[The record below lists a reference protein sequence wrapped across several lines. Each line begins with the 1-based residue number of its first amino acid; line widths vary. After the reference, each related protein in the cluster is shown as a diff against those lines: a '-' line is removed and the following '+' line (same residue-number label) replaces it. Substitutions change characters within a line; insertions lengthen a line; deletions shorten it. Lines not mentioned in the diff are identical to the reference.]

1 MKLKFTLIPL
11 LSASAILPLVAAQ
24 CTQQK
29 EETELKNPTQQP
41 STNPQ
46 SSTNGNGNQTTPG
59 TVNGDNT
66 GTNNNTEKEKPNT
79 ETNTNLLATVT
90 ANLKK
95 VANVSTPTV
104 TIVQA
109 LRDNLKQME
118 EVAKAKFPNEDDYP
132 YFITEFLEL
141 AQNFTTNYTDKELDD
156 SISRYPIHGSHGS
169 AITKQKL
176 VDKILK
182 YVSLV
187 TSNEGETE

>member
-29 EETELKNPTQQP
+29 EETKPINPTPQP
-41 STNPQ
+41 STNPEN
-46 SSTNGNGNQTTPG
+46 STNGNGNQTTPG
-59 TVNGDNT
+59 TSSGDNN
-66 GTNNNTEKEKPNT
+66 GTNNNAEKEKPNA
-79 ETNTNLLATVT
+79 ETNANLLATVV

-95 VANVSTPTV
+95 VANVSTPMV

-118 EVAKAKFPNEDDYP
+118 EVARAKYPNEDDYP
-132 YFITEFLEL
+132 YFITEFLDL
-141 AQNFTTNYTDKELDD
+141 AKKLTTEYSEQDLDD
-156 SISRYPIHGSHGS
+156 SIPRYPIHGSHGS
-169 AITKQKL
+169 VITKQQL

-182 YVSLV
+182 YVKLV
-187 TSNEGETE
+187 TSNESEAE

>member
-29 EETELKNPTQQP
+29 EETKPKNPTPQP
-41 STNPQ
+41 STNPEN
-46 SSTNGNGNQTTPG
+46 STSGNGNQITP
-59 TVNGDNT
+59 
-66 GTNNNTEKEKPNT
+66 GTNNNTEKEKHNT
-79 ETNTNLLATVT
+79 EANTSLLATVV

-95 VANVSTPTV
+95 VTNVSVPMV

-132 YFITEFLEL
+132 YFITEFLDL
-141 AQNFTTNYTDKELDD
+141 AQNLTTNYSEQDLDD
-156 SISRYPIHGSHGS
+156 SIPRYPIHGSHGRT
-169 AITKQKL
+169 ITKQQL

-187 TSNEGETE
+187 TSNESETE